1 MKIAIMK
8 LGEVLITA
16 LPIDLTDEDAVQFQ
30 NDLLHEINNR
40 DAKGVIVDI
49 SALDLVDSFMAR
61 IINDSA
67 TMAGLLGADVV
78 VCGMQPQ
85 VGTTLIEMGRELLG
99 LDTALNLDLAMSTI
113 LAKIN
118 DDIDVKPGDE
128 TDV

>member
-16 LPIDLTDEDAVQFQ
+16 IPVDLTDEDAVQFQ
-30 NDLLHEINNR
+30 NDLLQEINLR
-40 DAKGVIVDI
+40 DAKGVIIDI

-61 IINDSA
+61 IINDSS
-67 TMAGLLGADVV
+67 TMAGLLGAKVV

-85 VGTTLIEMGRELLG
+85 IAITLIEMGRELLG
-99 LDTALNLDLAMSTI
+99 VDTALNLDLAMDRV

-118 DDIDVKPGDE
+118 GDDFAVGVDHGGL
-128 TDV
+128 

>member
-1 MKIAIMK
+1 MKIAILK

-16 LPIDLTDEDAVQFQ
+16 LPLDLIDEDAMQFQ
-30 NDLLHEINNR
+30 NDLLNEINDR
-40 DAKGVIVDI
+40 DAKAVIIDI

-67 TMAGLLGADVV
+67 TMAGLLGAEVV

-99 LDTALNLDLAMSTI
+99 VETALNLDLAMARV
-113 LAKIN
+113 LMKIN
-118 DDIDVKPGDE
+118 DGNIEP
-128 TDV
+128 

>member
-1 MKIAIMK
+1 MKIAILK

-16 LPIDLTDEDAVQFQ
+16 LPLDLIDEDAMQFQ
-30 NDLLHEINNR
+30 NDLLNEINDR
-40 DAKGVIVDI
+40 DAKAVIIDI

-67 TMAGLLGADVV
+67 TMAGLLGTEVV

-99 LDTALNLDLAMSTI
+99 VETALNLDLAMARV
-113 LAKIN
+113 LMKIN
-118 DDIDVKPGDE
+118 DGHIE
-128 TDV
+128 SSCE

>member
-1 MKIAIMK
+1 MKIAILK

-16 LPIDLTDEDAVQFQ
+16 LPLDLIDEDAMQFQ
-30 NDLLHEINNR
+30 NDLLNEINDR
-40 DAKGVIVDI
+40 DAKAVIIDI

-67 TMAGLLGADVV
+67 TMAGLLGAEVV

-99 LDTALNLDLAMSTI
+99 IETALNLDLAMARV
-113 LAKIN
+113 LMKIN
-118 DDIDVKPGDE
+118 DGNIE
-128 TDV
+128 S

>member
-8 LGEVLITA
+8 LGEILITA
-16 LPIDLTDEDAVQFQ
+16 LPLDLIDEEAMEFQ
-30 NDLLHEINNR
+30 GDLLNEINAH
-40 DAKGVIVDI
+40 DAKGVVIDI

-67 TMAGLLGADVV
+67 TMASLLGAEVV

-99 LDTALNLDLAMSTI
+99 VETALNLDLAMERI
-113 LAKIN
+113 LAKV
-118 DDIDVKPGDE
+118 DAKDMEQADG
-128 TDV
+128 

>member
-8 LGEVLITA
+8 LGDVLITA

-40 DAKGVIVDI
+40 DGKGVVVDI

-67 TMAGLLGADVV
+67 TMAGLLGAKVV

-99 LDTALNLDLAMSTI
+99 VDTALNLDLAMALI

-118 DDIDVKPGDE
+118 DDAEADA
-128 TDV
+128 

>member
-1 MKIAIMK
+1 MKIAILK

-16 LPIDLTDEDAVQFQ
+16 LPLDLIDEDAMQFQ
-30 NDLLHEINNR
+30 NDLLNEINDR
-40 DAKGVIVDI
+40 DAKAVIIDI

-67 TMAGLLGADVV
+67 TMAGLLGTEVV

-99 LDTALNLDLAMSTI
+99 VETALNLDLAMARV
-113 LAKIN
+113 LMKIN
-118 DDIDVKPGDE
+118 DGNIEP
-128 TDV
+128 

>member
-1 MKIAIMK
+1 MKIAILK

-16 LPIDLTDEDAVQFQ
+16 LPLDLIDEDAMQFQ
-30 NDLLHEINNR
+30 NDLLNEINDR
-40 DAKGVIVDI
+40 DAKAVIIDI

-67 TMAGLLGADVV
+67 TMAGLLGAEVV

-99 LDTALNLDLAMSTI
+99 VETALNLDLAMARV
-113 LAKIN
+113 LMKIN
-118 DDIDVKPGDE
+118 DGNIE
-128 TDV
+128 S